1 MQVDLIELEI
11 TKGELRR
18 FTGFKPEQVLRSSI
32 MENSE
37 QRLEFFRNEMLLSFV
52 FTLITVGFCYAFI
65 ILPTIGSSTILL
77 LIVFIIVFVT
87 VITGRWL
94 WRRLAFPQTLR
105 ILLDTV
111 DKYHTVIQAIDMTDQ
126 ALDEKSES
134 MINDREKVISA
145 LRFVREDLVQALKTD
160 RIVRERKKLP
170 PNYQDLSTNHLTNL
184 HALQLSENT
193 SEYTQLLEQILQI
206 ALDLQALTVKL

>member
-18 FTGFKPEQVLRSSI
+18 LTGFKPEQVLRSSI
-32 MENSE
+32 MKNSE
-37 QRLEFFRNEMLLSFV
+37 QRLEFFRNELLLSFV

-77 LIVFIIVFVT
+77 LIVFILVFVT

-94 WRRLAFPQTLR
+94 WRRLAFPQNLR
-105 ILLDTV
+105 ILLDAV
-111 DKYHTVIQAIDMTDQ
+111 DKYHTVIKAIDMTDQ

-134 MINDREKVISA
+134 VINDREKVISA
-145 LRFVREDLVQALKTD
+145 LRFVREDLVQALKTE
-160 RIVRERKKLP
+160 RVLRERKKVS
-170 PNYQDLSTNHLTNL
+170 PNHQDLSTNHLTNL
-184 HALQLSENT
+184 QALQLSEHT
-193 SEYTQLLEQILQI
+193 PEYTQFLEQILQI
-206 ALDLQALTVKL
+206 ALDLQALTVS